1 MKFIPSTNAT
11 LVSNAKTRKSV
22 FTTSR
27 FKDGQVLRIVGFTF
41 VEDADDTSTE
51 KRVFPVLQTTLNGQP
66 FENIWLSTLC
76 REIITADGE
85 ALTPNGTLNQLA
97 QRIGDDANTTTDEI
111 WLTQI
116 VAQTANKDIIV
127 VRKRNYKRMFRNGN
141 IAPSV
146 MLEFNIG

>member
-11 LVSNAKTRKSV
+11 LVSNAKARKSV

-41 VEDADDTSTE
+41 VEDEDDTSAK
-51 KRVFPVLQTTLNGQP
+51 KRAFPVLQTTLNGQP

-85 ALTPNGTLNQLA
+85 TLTPNGTLNQLV

-116 VAQTANKDIIV
+116 VAQTANKDITV
-127 VRKRNYKRMFRNGN
+127 VHKRNYKRMFHNGN

-146 MLEFNIG
+146 MLEFNIN

>member
-11 LVSNAKTRKSV
+11 LVSNAKARKSV
-22 FTTSR
+22 FTASR
-27 FKDGQVLRIVGFTF
+27 FKDGQVLRIVGFAF
-41 VEDADDTSTE
+41 VEDEDDTSAE

-85 ALTPNGTLNQLA
+85 TLTPNGTLNQLV

-116 VAQTANKDIIV
+116 VAQTANKDITV

-146 MLEFNIG
+146 MLEFNIN

>member
-11 LVSNAKTRKSV
+11 LVSNAKARKSV

-41 VEDADDTSTE
+41 VEDEDDTSTE

-76 REIITADGE
+76 RDIITADGE
-85 ALTPNGTLNQLA
+85 TLTPNGTLNQLA

-116 VAQTANKDIIV
+116 VAQTANKDITV

-146 MLEFNIG
+146 MLEFNIN

>member
-11 LVSNAKTRKSV
+11 LVSNAKARKSV

-41 VEDADDTSTE
+41 VEDKDDTSTE

-85 ALTPNGTLNQLA
+85 SLTPNGTLNQLA